1 MATLEFIVPSEWQGK
16 RLDAFLRTVHHF
28 SGTTIKR
35 AKSIEGGLTMDG
47 LHVRTVDALRAG
59 AVIKVVTDVVQR
71 DYLPSAAMVEELF
84 ADDDLIIY
92 NKPAGMPCHP
102 SKGHPFDTLANVFAA
117 RPDTRGLYF
126 RPVGRLDRNT
136 SGAVLCAKHAHAAY
150 RLFGEDKPV
159 KIYLALITDPLSQ
172 PAGTVDA
179 PIIRETEGSQRRCVR
194 SDGQQAITHYKTLI
208 KSEGLSLL
216 ALWLETGR
224 THQIRVHMSH
234 IGSPLAGDVLY
245 DGDCTVLSRHAL
257 HCYVMALTHPL
268 SGVAMKVVA
277 GLPTDMEEALLKHFL
292 PQQIEIA
299 LKEAQELDGMMRDS
313 LSGETT
319 NHSEKEY

>member
-1 MATLEFIVPSEWQGK
+1 MATLEFIVPTEWHGK

-35 AKSIEGGLTMDG
+35 AKSTEGGLTMDG
-47 LHVRTVDALRAG
+47 QHIRTVDPLCAG
-59 AVIKVVTDVVQR
+59 AVVKVVTDVVHR
-71 DYLPSAAMVEELF
+71 DYLPSVATAETLF

-117 RPDTRGLYF
+117 QPDTRGLYF

-159 KIYLALITDPLSQ
+159 KIYLALATHPLTQ
-172 PAGTVDA
+172 PAGTVDG
-179 PIIRETEGSQRRCVR
+179 PIIRETEGGQRRCVR
-194 SDGQQAITHYKTLI
+194 DDGQRAVTHYKTLLR
-208 KSEGLSLL
+208 SEELSFL

-224 THQIRVHMSH
+224 THQIRVHMAH
-234 IGSPLAGDVLY
+234 IGSPLAGDALY

-277 GLPTDMEEALLKHFL
+277 GLPADMEEALLQHFS
-292 PQQIEIA
+292 PQQIENA
-299 LKEAQELDGMMRDS
+299 LKEAQELDGVLYTS
-313 LSGETT
+313 LSAKTT
-319 NHSEKEY
+319 DE